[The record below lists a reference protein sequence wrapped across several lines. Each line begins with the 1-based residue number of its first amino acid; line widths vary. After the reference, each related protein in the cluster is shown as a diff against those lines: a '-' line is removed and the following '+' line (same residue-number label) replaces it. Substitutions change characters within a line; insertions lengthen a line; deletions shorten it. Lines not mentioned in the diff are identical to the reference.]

1 MQPVRIQV
9 FEPTLQLRHYNA
21 SAKAS
26 VASKNIDNGAAAAA
40 FEEAIAKRID
50 VPRSWV
56 AVTNSCTAA
65 LTCAYHF
72 LVGDRPLA
80 APVLTWPGTYVG
92 HRGPV
97 RFYDLSFWSQQA
109 KDVGGVVWVDL
120 YGMGEHQKPAG
131 YGVPTIIDA
140 AHHCFRPFNPLL
152 CDAMAYSF
160 GPIKELSTIHGG
172 CLISPHMTWEWRA
185 FLHYGAVGRDPY
197 MVQAGN
203 YCMPDFNARLGLS
216 QLPEFDE
223 NRGRRQ
229 DLLHWYTARLSG
241 LMLTRVWPDAPK
253 PSGHIAVARFGCEEE
268 RDFVRAFLSL
278 RGIQTSRHYPLPR
291 HLPPDLFPHSKALSD
306 TVLTLPLHLGLTE
319 AQVDEVCAAVKEALS
334 LCVKK
339 T

>member
-1 MQPVRIQV
+1 MIQV
-9 FEPTLQLRHYNA
+9 FEPTIQLRHYNA
-21 SAKAS
+21 AARAS
-26 VASKNIDNGAAAAA
+26 VASKQIDSGKAAAA

-97 RFYDLSFWSQQA
+97 QFYDQVPTEPVSG
-109 KDVGGVVWVDL
+109 VGGLVLVDL
-120 YGMGEHQKPAG
+120 YGLRAHARRWPRHPCP
-131 YGVPTIIDA
+131 VIVDA
-140 AHHCFRPFNPLL
+140 AHSCFLPLEA
-152 CDAMAYSF
+152 DAVCYSF

-253 PSGHIAVARFGCEEE
+253 PSGHIAVARFGSKDE
-268 RDFVRAFLSL
+268 RDFVRSYLAL

-291 HLPPDLFPHSKALSD
+291 TLPPDLFPHSKALSD